1 MGAGI
6 FKSILELVNSAAL
19 IYSWK
24 KYGMEQS
31 FLDKEGLR
39 EIFCVRAFWDYIKF
53 FLRVSIGEYTDY
65 LGWEMKTIICG
76 VYGDV
81 DIIAAW
87 SAIQALMAFNYT
99 YGQGFSNSLR
109 TYVGR
114 SIGKQEFAA
123 AKRFA
128 GWAMLLCLCFIIPL
142 WLIVGIFYHD
152 ISYFFTAIPA
162 TAATVSTNIV
172 IYSVVGP
179 LDC

>member
-24 KYGMEQS
+24 KYGMKQS
-31 FLDKEGLR
+31 FLDKEGFR

-87 SAIQALMAFNYT
+87 AAMAISVEGGQVLAARCETALRS
-99 YGQGFSNSLR
+99 GFRLCRRNPRFILR
-109 TYVGR
+109 C
-114 SIGKQEFAA
+114 E
-123 AKRFA
+123 
-128 GWAMLLCLCFIIPL
+128 
-142 WLIVGIFYHD
+142 
-152 ISYFFTAIPA
+152 
-162 TAATVSTNIV
+162 
-172 IYSVVGP
+172 
-179 LDC
+179 